1 MAKLVIKHNDT
12 LGIPPSAQQLF
23 MAVLAWCYRK
33 GIFVKKDVSKAHSL
47 LNNFDDNVT
56 VANLLFDKAKVK
68 EKLGL
73 HTESKQIYQKIY
85 QTYQAAKQSLGE
97 GKFLPFDF
105 YVMGY
110 IEEKALDSKKKA
122 RASYLKGISLRNL
135 QNYKAF
141 ENLAFQRKCQ
151 QRMDKIDQEE

>member
-1 MAKLVIKHNDT
+1 MMLTGFTANVWHFLIWKGKQYEGEIDDCLKELLRMAKLVIKHNDT

-73 HTESKQIYQKIY
+73 HTESK
-85 QTYQAAKQSLGE
+85 
-97 GKFLPFDF
+97 
-105 YVMGY
+105 
-110 IEEKALDSKKKA
+110 
-122 RASYLKGISLRNL
+122 
-135 QNYKAF
+135 
-141 ENLAFQRKCQ
+141 
-151 QRMDKIDQEE
+151 